1 MTCRA
6 HVVGTAAAVMV
17 LSMCASAGAAERE
30 VVRLDGLRR
39 APAVLTGGAQPAELR
54 LGFELPAGAAQGP
67 DRWYQVRLH
76 YRLWFARDS
85 GRGFAWV
92 TSDTNGRTAAQIE
105 YTTVRRRGR
114 LAVRRTTVDLT
125 HGQRERPGRAPRDR
139 LTFTNYLQY
148 EGVRP
153 GANTWTIKLEQSG
166 AARVER
172 LELLGDSAIVETAR
186 TPFPLTLTATLA
198 GDRPRAGERF
208 TVNAVVAARPGRTVR
223 DVVVRAESPDGRA
236 ELVGPAEQ
244 RIDQLTGQNRT
255 IPFSFVARQPGTY
268 AVALAASSS
277 ANDPNMGVEV
287 DVLPAGGG
295 ATSAPPAVWVLA
307 SIPALAMAAWLVASR
322 RRRVRAP

>member
-1 MTCRA
+1 MTRRA

-30 VVRLDGLRR
+30 VVRLDGQRR

-54 LGFELPAGAAQGP
+54 LGFELPTGASQGP
-67 DRWYQVRLH
+67 DRWYLVRLH

-92 TSDTNGRTAAQIE
+92 TSDTNDRTAAQVE
-105 YTTVRRRGR
+105 YTTVRRHGQ
-114 LAVRRTTVDLT
+114 LTVRRTTVDLT
-125 HGQRERPGRAPRDR
+125 RGQRERPGRAPRDE

-172 LELLGDSAIVETAR
+172 LEVLGDSAIIETDR
-186 TPFPLTLTATLA
+186 TPFPLTLTATLP
-198 GDRPRAGERF
+198 GNRPRAGERF

-223 DVVVRAESPDGRA
+223 DVVVRAQSQDDGA
-236 ELVGPAEQ
+236 ELIGPAEQ
-244 RIDQLTGQNRT
+244 RIEQLTGHDRT
-255 IPFSFVARQPGTY
+255 IPFTFLARQPGTY

-287 DVLPAGGG
+287 EVLPAAG
-295 ATSAPPAVWVLA
+295 ATSAPAAIWVLV

-322 RRRVRAP
+322 RRRVRAR